1 VQPVMNAFNL
11 LDASCNCI
19 LVEDADALFKT
30 VKDKV
35 KPDANTNYN

>member
-1 VQPVMNAFNL
+1 MQPEMNAFNL
-11 LDASCNCI
+11 LDASCKCS
-19 LVEDADALFKT
+19 LVKDAGALFKT